1 MKTTKGFILF
11 CWLHDL
17 LCICIVLEKLPKY
30 LLRKRI
36 HFIYDSYWLTKET
49 AECKTYTIG
58 TQ

>member
-49 AECKTYTIG
+49 AECKTYTI
-58 TQ
+58 